1 MLNKIWFALL
11 LIGILYAFGRGTYNS
26 LWPPVVIE
34 QPDTT
39 GEIRTQG
46 KQLLSEFSKD
56 EATLGDRALRSMGKD
71 FFEAMSEED
80 DPPPLGNRDLEQM
93 GKDLNAAV
101 IGAAELSVEICIG
114 LIGIMALWLGL
125 LAVARDAGLVDA
137 LARLLSPLMR
147 WIFPE
152 VPDGHPAQA
161 AMLMNISA
169 NMLNLDNAAT
179 PLGLKAMQELQTLNE
194 NKDTATNSMAMFM
207 AINTSNVTLVPFTII
222 GYRALSGSE
231 NPAEPTLG
239 IILVTFISTI
249 VAIAVARMLSRSPR
263 FAVGHSAQSEENSK

>member
-11 LIGILYAFGRGTYNS
+11 LVGILYAAGRGTVNS
-26 LWPPVVIE
+26 LTKPALPTAVEREEAEGAEEPAPV
-34 QPDTT
+34 
-39 GEIRTQG
+39 
-46 KQLLSEFSKD
+46 
-56 EATLGDRALRSMGKD
+56 
-71 FFEAMSEED
+71 
-80 DPPPLGNRDLEQM
+80 PLGERDLMQM
-93 GKDLNAAV
+93 GKDLNAAA
-101 IGAAELSVEICIG
+101 ISAAEVSIEICIG

-147 WIFPE
+147 WLFPE
-152 VPDGHPAQA
+152 VPDGHPAQG

-179 PLGLKAMQELQTLNE
+179 PLGLKAMQELQTLNDE
-194 NKDTATNSMAMFM
+194 KDTATNSMAMFM

-222 GYRALSGSE
+222 GYRAISGSE

-239 IILVTFISTI
+239 IILVTTVSTI
-249 VAIAVARMLSRSPR
+249 VAIIATKMLARSPR
-263 FAVGHSAQSEENSK
+263 FATVRPTTSDDAREGLE